1 MGNCTAQKTA
11 KKHNQ
16 NTKSPEKPDRRAPA
30 PSSDRPSEVP
40 HGRPSFLLSL
50 NRHTKSRLSI
60 LNFGEEE
67 AKEATISSV
76 NKKSRDV
83 TQIRHYLSSHF
94 LFKSLPSE
102 ILRQIIE
109 EMKLF
114 SFKANTIIYD
124 LNQIGKY
131 FFIIKK
137 GRIEIIVDGKVNEV
151 LEAGKGFGEVALLLD
166 GLRTSRAKSID
177 ACELWSLSKEDYKV
191 AVKTQ
196 NIRIFS
202 ENKEFLRT
210 LPLFNLLSE
219 SDLEALAE
227 VLVLQSFSQCDVI
240 VNEGE
245 PGDLAYIIKKG
256 TVACYVNKEEKRQ
269 LRPGDFFGEQALLYD
284 TRRTA
289 TVIAL
294 DQVEVLSLG
303 RRHLS
308 KVLGGHLES
317 IVYRNSMR
325 MAFDRS
331 PTLKYLLSHQIES
344 LIEHV
349 EVFKYNP
356 GDVVVEQGT
365 LKSEKI
371 YIVLNGGLEGEASF
385 AVFNCVGDEEL
396 ARPSNQVFKK
406 NLHANDASVVGSIRI
421 SAIKSVIGDDFESLV
436 KNNKIV
442 QVLTKVPLFKHLSV
456 SRVQAIVPLFKT
468 KSFKK
473 DEVLFKQGEVGD
485 TFYIISKGSARILVD
500 TKELRVVSKN
510 DFFGERS
517 ILKNEARTAT
527 VIAREDLN
535 CWVLSSE
542 DFLTILDEPVRNNL
556 VKRMQL
562 QNDSILITD
571 LKPISLAGKGQFG
584 SVFLCKDS
592 HDVEYA
598 LKSIPRGMINHYD
611 LVENLLLERKIL
623 LLLDHPMIVKLVKT
637 FKTSTRV
644 CFLMEYVRGMDLFDV
659 LRALNILK
667 EQDCLFYTCC
677 LVLILQHIHSLSII
691 YRDLKPENVMIDSDG
706 YPKLVD
712 FGISRI
718 IKGRTYTIVGTPHY
732 MAPEVIT
739 GKGYGIQADYWSL
752 GIMIYEFIYC
762 NVPFAPKDED
772 PYAVYEKILERNLSF
787 PEQVSIPTANK
798 LIQQLLSTNTALRG
812 TIDTIKE
819 HKWFKGMAWEKLLDK
834 VLKAPYLPQLK
845 PLKKCETGSR
855 GILQFLDKYDMQN
868 EFRGEYMSDKKWE
881 FEF

>member
-191 AVKTQ
+191 ALKTQ

-406 NLHANDASVVGSIRI
+406 NLHANDASVVGSIKI

>member
-1 MGNCTAQKTA
+1 MGNCTASKSSKKQNQSTRSPQKQDQSTPV
-11 KKHNQ
+11 
-16 NTKSPEKPDRRAPA
+16 SSLER
-30 PSSDRPSEVP
+30 SSDLP
-40 HGRPSFLLSL
+40 HGRPSFLISS
-50 NRHTKSRLSI
+50 NRHTKTRLSI

-67 AKEATISSV
+67 AKEASISEV
-76 NKKSRDV
+76 NKRSRDM
-83 TQIRHYLSSHF
+83 TQIRNYLSSHF
-94 LFKSLPSE
+94 LFKSLPLE
-102 ILRQIIE
+102 ILKQIID

-114 SFKANTIIYD
+114 TFKANSIIFD
-124 LNQIGKY
+124 VDKLGKY

-137 GRIEIIVDGKVNEV
+137 GRVEIVVDGKVNEV

-166 GLRTSRAKSID
+166 GLRTSRARSMD
-177 ACELWSLSKEDYKV
+177 ACELWGLSKESYKV

-196 NIRIFS
+196 NLKIHS

-219 SDLEALAE
+219 NDLEALAE

-256 TVACYVNKEEKRQ
+256 TVGCYVNKEEKRQ
-269 LRPGDFFGEQALLYD
+269 LGPGDFFGEQALLYD

-289 TVIAL
+289 TVIAM

-303 RRHLS
+303 RRYLS

-331 PTLKYLLSHQIES
+331 STLKYLLSHQIES

-349 EVFKYNP
+349 EVYKYNP
-356 GDVVVEQGT
+356 GDIVAEKGSS
-365 LKSEKI
+365 KSEKI
-371 YIVLNGGLEGEASF
+371 YIVLNGGLEGESSYE
-385 AVFNCVGDEEL
+385 VFNCIGEEEL
-396 ARPSNQVFKK
+396 AKSSDQVFKK
-406 NLHANDASVVGSIRI
+406 NLRANDASVIGSINI
-421 SAIKSVIGDDFESLV
+421 SDIKSVIGDDFDGLV

-442 QVLTKVPLFKHLSV
+442 GVLTKVPLFKHLSV
-456 SRVQAIVPLFKT
+456 NRVQAFVPLFKT
-468 KSFKK
+468 KSYKK
-473 DEVLFKQGEVGD
+473 DETLFKQGEVGD
-485 TFYIISKGSARILVD
+485 TFYIIAKGSARILVD
-500 TKELRVVSKN
+500 NKELRVVGKS

-517 ILKNEARTAT
+517 ILKNESRTAS
-527 VIAREDLN
+527 VIAKEDLK

-562 QNDSILITD
+562 QNDSILITE
-571 LKPISLAGKGQFG
+571 LQPISLAGKGQFG

-592 HDVEYA
+592 QNVEYA
-598 LKSIPRGMINHYD
+598 LKSIPRGMISHYD

-637 FKTSTRV
+637 FKTTTRV

-718 IKGRTYTIVGTPHY
+718 IKGRTYTIIGTPHY

-787 PEQVSIPTANK
+787 PEQASIPTANK
-798 LIQQLLSTNTALRG
+798 LIQQLLSTNPALRG

-834 VLKAPYLPQLK
+834 VLKPPYLPHLK
-845 PLKKCETGSR
+845 PLKKFETGNKR
-855 GILQFLDKYDMQN
+855 ILQFLDHYDMQN
-868 EFRGEYMSDKKWE
+868 EFRGEYLSDKKWE

>member
-191 AVKTQ
+191 ALKTQ